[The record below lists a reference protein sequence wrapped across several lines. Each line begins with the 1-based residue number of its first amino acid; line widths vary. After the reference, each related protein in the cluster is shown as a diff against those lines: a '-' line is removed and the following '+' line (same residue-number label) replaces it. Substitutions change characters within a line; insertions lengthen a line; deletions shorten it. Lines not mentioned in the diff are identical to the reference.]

1 MLATT
6 GTMRVVLRDIH
17 PGQSPQETPERAL
30 VPKPPLVARTAGCS
44 VPVCSAGVRRSS
56 ARAGAGG
63 GASSSS
69 TPTPAATSIAPLPA
83 RPAARQVVVVRR
95 AAAAYGVVYLA
106 YYSARD
112 VQTLTNQRGAQRH
125 EMVHRWG
132 SDPEHCTI
140 VSSCA
145 PRPVE
150 IAISR
155 PRLTFVPRVLFT
167 GTATL
172 YGEQTPHARGEENL
186 QENSRLI
193 SLHFSKSNK
202 FRGCKGGVLGRCLVQ
217 RGIFW

>member
-1 MLATT
+1 MCTAGREHAAAIWRPCDCARALLGHAGRIGVRVQRSESGRGAMAARAATAAAAT
-6 GTMRVVLRDIH
+6 RAGRTLRI
-17 PGQSPQETPERAL
+17 ERAGRRGHG
-30 VPKPPLVARTAGCS
+30 PMRARRAWAAAQS
-44 VPVCSAGVRRSS
+44 RAKYARR
-56 ARAGAGG
+56 RRV
-63 GASSSS
+63 
-69 TPTPAATSIAPLPA
+69 L
-83 RPAARQVVVVRR
+83 RR

-106 YYSARD
+106 FYSARD

-172 YGEQTPHARGEENL
+172 YGSRTLASQARACTAFPKCPTPSSTFHPHAR
-186 QENSRLI
+186 
-193 SLHFSKSNK
+193 
-202 FRGCKGGVLGRCLVQ
+202 
-217 RGIFW
+217 